1 MFVSVTRGIFVFCH
15 HTIVL
20 LTYVQLVA
28 KKNGSCQNK
37 IDTFLQFFHG
47 VKHLLKLLHR
57 YCQVDIKLTNGQN
70 QIYIRKISFSR
81 FFATNCI
88 S

>member
-20 LTYVQLVA
+20 LTYVGTVCCK

-47 VKHLLKLLHR
+47 VKHLLKLLHK
-57 YCQVDIKLTNGQN
+57 YCQVDI
-70 QIYIRKISFSR
+70 
-81 FFATNCI
+81 
-88 S
+88 